1 MAPVFSVTVLRESL
15 TRLLAG
21 TRGRR
26 CCVAFSGGVDST
38 ALLHALSESRDDLGV
53 TLRAVH
59 VNHHLQPHADEWA
72 AHCRKIAV
80 RFSVPLDVLDV
91 NVRRARGESVEAA
104 ARAAR
109 YGAIAGHLGRQ
120 ELLVTGPHREDQLET
135 VLLRLVRG
143 AGVTGL
149 GGIPESAPFGTG
161 LLLRPLLGVER
172 AALVAYCEAAQVP
185 WIDDLSNADL
195 RFDRNF
201 LRARV
206 IPALRER
213 WPAVAEC
220 VARSASHLA
229 EARSLLDERAHEDLA
244 LARDGAGLRIPVLR
258 GLAPARTRN
267 LLRFWI
273 ESAHQPV
280 PSSAVLDQ
288 VMGQM
293 LSARR
298 DATPLVVAGERQ
310 LRRYRDV
317 LYLCKPPPPT
327 PPHELTW
334 SWRAQRDFE
343 LPAGLG
349 RLRIRETRDNEA
361 ALDLPAGPL
370 RIAWQGSGL
379 KLQVAPK
386 GSRRALRNLYQE
398 RGIVPWMRPLL
409 PLVFAEDALIAV
421 GDLWFDA
428 RFRRPEG
435 AAGMTL
441 DWLDAPPLV

>member
-1 MAPVFSVTVLRESL
+1 
-15 TRLLAG
+15 
-21 TRGRR
+21 
-26 CCVAFSGGVDST
+26 
-38 ALLHALSESRDDLGV
+38 
-53 TLRAVH
+53 
-59 VNHHLQPHADEWA
+59 
-72 AHCRKIAV
+72 
-80 RFSVPLDVLDV
+80 
-91 NVRRARGESVEAA
+91 
-104 ARAAR
+104 
-109 YGAIAGHLGRQ
+109 
-120 ELLVTGPHREDQLET
+120 
-135 VLLRLVRG
+135 
-143 AGVTGL
+143 
-149 GGIPESAPFGTG
+149 
-161 LLLRPLLGVER
+161 
-172 AALVAYCEAAQVP
+172 
-185 WIDDLSNADL
+185 
-195 RFDRNF
+195 
-201 LRARV
+201 
-206 IPALRER
+206 
-213 WPAVAEC
+213 
-220 VARSASHLA
+220 
-229 EARSLLDERAHEDLA
+229 
-244 LARDGAGLRIPVLR
+244 
-258 GLAPARTRN
+258 
-267 LLRFWI
+267 
-273 ESAHQPV
+273 
-280 PSSAVLDQ
+280 
-288 VMGQM
+288 
-293 LSARR
+293 
-298 DATPLVVAGERQ
+298 
-310 LRRYRDV
+310 